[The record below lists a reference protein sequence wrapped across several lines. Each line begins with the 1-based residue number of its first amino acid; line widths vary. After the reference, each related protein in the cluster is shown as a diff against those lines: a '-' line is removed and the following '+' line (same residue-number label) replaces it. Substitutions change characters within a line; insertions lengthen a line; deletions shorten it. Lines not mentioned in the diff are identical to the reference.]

1 MAQAAKPRSPL
12 FRVAA
17 ALALVLV
24 IAGLVVAVANV
35 VTVGATRGQVGT
47 VAQMADRFADDPV
60 DAVVVLG
67 ASVRPDGTPSDI
79 LADRLEVAV
88 DLYKAGAARAIIV
101 SGDNRTSHYN
111 ESDAMKTY
119 CVSLGVPSDDVYVD
133 HAGNTTYESMYRAQ
147 AVFGAKRIIVATQA
161 YHLYRAMFTAD
172 CLGMDAWGVATDK
185 GAYDNQTAYSIR
197 EILARTKDFYAA
209 LLHLPVETGGETVSL
224 NESGDLT

>member
-161 YHLYRAMFTAD
+161 YHLYRAMFIAD